1 MGSSAKGL
9 LCNLDGPGIS
19 KDNNESKHLGSNYPV
34 PGLAPIALH
43 VLTYLILKPPH
54 EVGTMIITLILQME
68 KLNSGEVHYPGP
80 AHITN

>member
-43 VLTYLILKPPH
+43 VLTYLILSNCVP
-54 EVGTMIITLILQME
+54 GTVLSS
-68 KLNSGEVHYPGP
+68 SGIFNGQNPCQNALMMV
-80 AHITN
+80 

>member
-1 MGSSAKGL
+1 M
-9 LCNLDGPGIS
+9 NWTPGWLYWNFRY
-19 KDNNESKHLGSNYPV
+19 KNVQPWLTAYNGADTVLG
-34 PGLAPIALH
+34 ALH

-80 AHITN
+80 AHITNW